1 MKYKVGNVIK
11 SKYADLYRKVV
22 GMVEDKQQYKQQYY
36 LITLNSSYSSDAT
49 PVILYSLWVD
59 SAYIQNFQTSLYE
72 ALDV

>member
-22 GMVEDKQQYKQQYY
+22 GIVEDKQQYY

-72 ALDV
+72 DLS

>member
-22 GMVEDKQQYKQQYY
+22 GIVEDKQQYY